1 MKHLCSMPSS
11 TPSPRGG
18 PVVMNNVWNV
28 IPHTGVGESGL
39 EFDTVKGDQGSV
51 RPDVV
56 PLASIPGG
64 N

>member
-1 MKHLCSMPSS
+1 
-11 TPSPRGG
+11 
-18 PVVMNNVWNV
+18 MNDVWNV
-28 IPHTGVGESGL
+28 TPHTGVGESGL

-64 N
+64 S